1 MGFWIKQTTM
11 TQAPFGER
19 PQRHRFASVPGPS
32 GLSST
37 TVSPHPMTSVTIR
50 RLAVALLALVAAPAF
65 AQGVTTAAINGTV
78 VDEAGVGLPAA
89 SVLAVHEPS
98 GTRYGI
104 STRTDGQYNL
114 RNLRVGGPYTV
125 TVSFVGYSTVQR
137 TGITLELSETETVD
151 VQLTP
156 TDATLGEA
164 VVTAEGNAIIN
175 PANIGTGTNVSEE
188 EIDRLPT
195 ISRSLTDFTR
205 LTPQFS
211 QVGTGSEAGTSV
223 GGVSSRYN
231 NIQVDGAAL
240 NDAFGLE
247 SSGSP
252 GGSSGT
258 QPISLDAIS
267 EFRVAIAP
275 YDVTQGGFTGGNIN
289 VITRSGTNT
298 FEGSVYGLGRNQD
311 LVGSDVDGV
320 AFDDFTDVTY
330 GGRLGGPILRDK
342 LFFFGS
348 VEIGDTNQPIA
359 GNDFQAVAAAQEIQ
373 SILSSQYGRETGTI
387 GAFDAGTTSRKVFGR
402 LDYNLN
408 DANTLTARFNYV
420 QGRKDDG
427 ISRSSTFYTLEDR
440 LYTRENTN
448 TSSVLELRSILGQNM
463 ANLFRASLQTNRQ
476 PSVLEFPAF
485 PSIEVRGLGSDGR
498 STVVAGPDQFRG
510 ANNIDADV
518 LELTNNFNYFVGDH
532 VVTVGTQN
540 TFSQFSNLFI
550 RNFYG
555 YYRFSN
561 LEDFR
566 NARPSRYE
574 RNYSAVPGE
583 DRPLADFA
591 YANFSLYA
599 QDEWTGVE
607 NLKLTAG
614 LRVDM
619 ANYFDSP
626 GQAYA
631 AGNGAS
637 FESLF
642 GFDNTEVPNGNPVF
656 QPRFGFN
663 YSLPESE
670 TQVRGG
676 TGIFNGSNPAV
687 WISNSFSNDGTL
699 LGGVSV
705 SNAAD
710 IATAGGFRTDPA
722 NQYTAANFG
731 LSEGSAEINLTDPD
745 FKSPTVWRSNL
756 AVDQQLPAGFVATGE
771 LLYTDVVNGVQWQ
784 SLNRAP
790 FTPDNSTVDGRNGV
804 RRATVS
810 GDYQDVIVLTNTD
823 QGYSVN
829 ATAQLRKPIGAGAYP
844 SFGGSLSYTFG
855 QVKDIN
861 SVTSSQARSNVRDLT
876 VGLDVNDPPLATS
889 NFEVAH
895 RVLATASYR
904 AEYADRFATTLSLI
918 YDGQAGR
925 PYSFVYFSGDDL
937 NGDGFDR
944 ADLIY
949 VPNDASEV
957 VVIRDVR
964 DADGRIVGTE
974 ADPEGAAA
982 FQAFIDGNEALSEQ
996 RGQIFERNSTRAPW
1010 LNFFDARIA
1019 QSVETL
1025 TGQNVEITLD
1035 IQNVFDLLGTDIG
1048 QVETVGDRYELVDF
1062 RSYDAQGRQ
1071 VISFSTPDSIP
1082 SVDDFA
1088 SRWRMQLGLR
1098 YNF

>member
-1 MGFWIKQTTM
+1 MRTSTL
-11 TQAPFGER
+11 R
-19 PQRHRFASVPGPS
+19 L
-32 GLSST
+32 LS
-37 TVSPHPMTSVTIR
+37 
-50 RLAVALLALVAAPAF
+50 LALAALALFAGTPTAS

-78 VDEAGVGLPAA
+78 IDEAGIGLPAA

-104 STRTDGQYNL
+104 STRSDGQFNL
-114 RNLRVGGPYTV
+114 RNLRVGGPYTL
-125 TVSFVGYSTVQR
+125 TVSFVGYTTVQ
-137 TGITLELSETETVD
+137 ITDIVLELSENQQID

-156 TDATLGEA
+156 ENATIGEA
-164 VVTAEGNAIIN
+164 VVVGQSNAIISSS
-175 PANIGTGTNVSEE
+175 NIGTGTNVSEE
-188 EIDRLPT
+188 EIERLPT

-211 QVGTGSEAGTSV
+211 QVGSGSEAGTSV
-223 GGVSSRYN
+223 GGTASRYN

-258 QPISLDAIS
+258 QPISLDAVS

-298 FEGSVYGLGRNQD
+298 FTGSVYGLGRNQD
-311 LVGSDVDGV
+311 LVGSDTDGE
-320 AFDDFTDVTY
+320 AFGDFTDVTY
-330 GGRLGGPILRDK
+330 GGRLGGPILQDK

-348 VEIGDTNQPIA
+348 VEIGDTNEPIL
-359 GNDFQAVAAAQEIQ
+359 GTFNDVASAQEIQ

-387 GAFDAGTTSRKVFGR
+387 GAFDAATTSTKLFGR
-402 LDYNLN
+402 LDYNLSP
-408 DANTLTARFNYV
+408 ANKLTARFNYV

-427 ISRSSTFYTLEDR
+427 ISRSSSFYTLEDR
-440 LYTRENTN
+440 LYTRQNTN
-448 TSSVLELRSILGQNM
+448 TSSVVELKSILGQNM

-485 PSIEVRGLGSDGR
+485 PSIEIRGLGTDGR

-518 LELTNNFNYFVGDH
+518 LEIANDFNYFVGDH

-555 YYRFSN
+555 YYRFNN

-574 RNYSAVPGE
+574 RNYSAIPGE

-591 YANFSLYA
+591 YANFSVYA
-599 QDEWTGVE
+599 QDEWSGIE

-626 GQAYA
+626 SQAYA
-631 AGNGAS
+631 ASNGAS

-663 YSLPESE
+663 YSLPESQ

-676 TGIFNGSNPAV
+676 TGLFNGSNPAV

-699 LGGVSV
+699 LGGVAVFSA
-705 SNAAD
+705 ND
-710 IATAGGFRTDPA
+710 IAAAGGFRTDPA
-722 NQYTAANFG
+722 NQYTAADFG
-731 LSEGSAEINLTDPD
+731 FAEGSAEINLTDPG

-756 AVDQQLPAGFVATGE
+756 AVDQQLPGGFVATGE
-771 LLYTDVVNGVQWQ
+771 LLYTDVVDGVQWK
-784 SLNRAP
+784 SLNRTP
-790 FTPDNSTVDGRNGV
+790 FVLDPSTVDGRTGV
-804 RRATVS
+804 RRAAIS

-823 QGYSVN
+823 KGYAVN
-829 ATAQLRKPIGAGAYP
+829 ATAQLQKPIGTGAMP
-844 SFGGSLSYTFG
+844 ALGTSLSYTFG
-855 QVKDIN
+855 KVNDIN

-876 VGLDVNDPPLATS
+876 VGLDVNDPPSTTS

-904 AEYADRFATTLSLI
+904 IAYADRFATTLSLI

-925 PYSFVYFSGDDL
+925 PYSFVYFRGDDL

-944 ADLIY
+944 ADLAYI
-949 VPNDASEV
+949 PADRSEV
-957 VVIRDVR
+957 EMS
-964 DADGRIVGTE
+964 DADY
-974 ADPEGAAA
+974 AA
-982 FQAFIDGNEALSEQ
+982 FDAFIEANEDLRSQ

-1010 LNFFDARIA
+1010 LHFLDARIA
-1019 QSVETL
+1019 QSIETI
-1025 TGQNVEITLD
+1025 TGQDVEITLD
-1035 IQNVFDLLGTDIG
+1035 IQNVFDLLGSDLG
-1048 QVETVGDRYELVDF
+1048 DVETVGDRFELVDF
-1062 RSYDAQGRQ
+1062 QGYTADGRQ
-1071 VISFSTPDSIP
+1071 ILEFETPDTVAEVS
-1082 SVDDFA
+1082 DFA